1 MESGQS
7 CTRHTPPEFRLQPDS
22 SSPASAG
29 SPVSRA
35 EARGELP
42 PEGGTQTP
50 PVNYQAYP
58 ARVPASA
65 GSPVSRAEA
74 RGELPPEGGTH
85 TPPVNYCFGG
95 VDSAA
100 DVSYYLGDARSYLE
114 NGEFNNEGNRLLGIA
129 LPVLVP
135 A

>member
-22 SSPASAG
+22 SS
-29 SPVSRA
+29 
-35 EARGELP
+35 
-42 PEGGTQTP
+42 
-50 PVNYQAYP
+50 
-58 ARVPASA
+58 PASA